1 MITGKCAILITH
13 RLSAVQLADKVAVFD
28 DGQVAEYGTHT
39 SFTPRAASIRKCL
52 ISRRSSTATKSLNR
66 NKIKNMSYLINHDGL
81 NQFCWLPSLLCGRL
95 NALRKG
101 ATVRITVRLL
111 LRHLKNSS
119 VLFVI
124 HRKKCFDLTICIFC
138 QKNGAVFFSF
148 IFSASSAAIGKT
160 SGTWSS
166 QTAAAG

>member
-1 MITGKCAILITH
+1 M
-13 RLSAVQLADKVAVFD
+13 R
-28 DGQVAEYGTHT
+28 
-39 SFTPRAASIRKCL
+39 RCL
-52 ISRRSSTATKSLNR
+52 VSRRSSTATKSLNR

-138 QKNGAVFFSF
+138 QKNGAVFFSV

-166 QTAAAG
+166 QTAAAGWNPAIKKFPKWPLCFAQFFIESEKRKARQQIKRSD